1 VTYVTYHFMRAGQV
15 VWTGF
20 DETRR
25 DPQEYA
31 ERIAASTSRTY
42 ADEVHVFFAREEE
55 PDFRQPD
62 ATARVTAW

>member
-1 VTYVTYHFMRAGQV
+1 VEDEDLVLPDLEIGQVVRVFRAGQV

-31 ERIAASTSRTY
+31 ERIAASTSPCGAGPTS
-42 ADEVHVFFAREEE
+42 AKC
-55 PDFRQPD
+55 
-62 ATARVTAW
+62 